1 MNRTFINVAIA
12 SCFALGALALVSCK
26 DRQEHEST
34 MDKQPS
40 TSETSSGGPQVSEAV
55 SGVSGTAS
63 GAAATSN

>member
-1 MNRTFINVAIA
+1 MKRTFINIAIA
-12 SCFALGALALVSCK
+12 SFFTLGALALVGCK

-40 TSETSSGGPQVSEAV
+40 TSGATSGA

-63 GAAATSN
+63 EAAATSGSGS